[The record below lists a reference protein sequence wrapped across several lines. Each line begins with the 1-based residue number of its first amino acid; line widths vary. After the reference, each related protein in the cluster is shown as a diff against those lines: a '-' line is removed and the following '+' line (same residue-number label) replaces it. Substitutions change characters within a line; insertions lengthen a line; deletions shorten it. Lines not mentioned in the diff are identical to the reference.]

1 MSGDAGEETVIR
13 RVRGILNKITPE
25 TFDTLSRQL
34 LDVGIDN
41 ERVLQDIIL
50 VLFEKAL
57 KEPHFS
63 SLYAEVCLVLSKHG
77 PNFEHPD
84 LRGRTETTSFLKLL
98 LSNCQREFE
107 NRVQHCATLAE
118 GKKDG
123 FTPEEEIEF
132 HVARQKMLGNIKF
145 VGELGKL
152 DLVSEKILHSCILQL
167 LSRVRSPFPE
177 DLECLC
183 GLLATTGRRLDHER
197 AKSHMDAYFARIGEI
212 MQQPLPSR
220 IRFMLQD
227 TIELRKNK
235 WVPRMAKEGPKKIQ
249 DIRNDLKRDK
259 GGRGGKDAQ
268 PAAAAAAADARGRAK
283 PAQTPESLDAA
294 LRSLA
299 SIARPVEGEVSLR
312 PVVNLRAPS
321 GRGSGSPDMSSG
333 RVRTPNARRKQM
345 LAELPLDQ
353 VLLRADG
360 IFQDFFVAGDESDAV
375 ESLSELR
382 CAPHS
387 AAVLD
392 KFIFALLDAKEPSF
406 AQVVSFLQAL
416 FDKKVVEAD
425 KLVVALSGILSTLSD
440 LVIDYPRAP
449 PRLATLVAEL
459 ARQGLV
465 PLNSL
470 TRPDA
475 AVVDAKFL
483 AKILVELKSTLS
495 DDKLVELCRETNVDI
510 LRLPPAVAMSAT
522 EQHEFLQEYGL
533 EFLNP
538 QVKVKQTLR
547 SLFAEHVT
555 SSATTTKTT
564 AVTLLRLIKE
574 TLSAATLE
582 DKEFPRT
589 LHSVLLERVC
599 QLTSLRTGA
608 EHAVTKDELKEEKA
622 LLLVLLPL
630 VGKYADSTHKQV
642 GVVYATQALCCANR
656 FPKGLMLRVAMAL
669 YDEDVVEQ
677 KAWMH
682 WREEINDHEPGKGDA
697 LVALNEYLNWMETAE
712 DDDEDDE

>member
-98 LSNCQREFE
+98 LSNCQREFD
-107 NRVQHCATLAE
+107 NRVQLCATLAE

-132 HVARQKMLGNIKF
+132 HAARQKMLGNIKF

-152 DLVSEKILHSCILQL
+152 DLVSEKILHSCIQQL
-167 LSRVRSPFPE
+167 LTRLRNPFPE

-197 AKSHMDAYFARIGEI
+197 AKSYMDTYFARVGEI

-235 WVPRMAKEGPKKIQ
+235 WVPRMAKEGPKKMQ
-249 DIRNDLKRDK
+249 DIRNDVKRDK
-259 GGRGGKDAQ
+259 GGRGGKDSH
-268 PAAAAAAADARGRAK
+268 PAAAAADARGRAK
-283 PAQTPESLDAA
+283 PAQTPELLDAA

-299 SIARPVEGEVSLR
+299 NISRPVVGEVSLR

-321 GRGSGSPDMSSG
+321 GRGPGSPDMSSG

-345 LAELPLDQ
+345 LAELPLEQ
-353 VLLRADG
+353 VLSRADG
-360 IFQDFFVAGDESDAV
+360 IFQDFFLAGDETDAV

-406 AQVVSFLQAL
+406 AKVLSFLQAL

-425 KLVVALSGILSTLSD
+425 KLVVALSGILRTLGE

-449 PRLATLVAEL
+449 PRLAELVAEL
-459 ARQGLV
+459 ACEGLV

-475 AVVDAKFL
+475 AVIDARFL

-510 LRLPPAVAMSAT
+510 LRLPPAVSLSAA
-522 EQHEFLQEYGL
+522 EQHEFLQEFGL

-538 QVKVKQTLR
+538 QVKVKQNLR

-564 AVTLLRLIKE
+564 AITLLRLIKE
-574 TLSAATLE
+574 KLPAAAVE
-582 DKEFPRT
+582 DMEFPRT
-589 LHSVLLERVC
+589 LQTVLLERVC
-599 QLTSLRTGA
+599 ELTSLRTGA
-608 EHAVTKDELKEEKA
+608 EHAATKDELKEEKA

-630 VGKYADSTHKQV
+630 VAKYADSTPKQV
-642 GVVYATQALCCANR
+642 GVIYAAQAFCFTNR
-656 FPKGLMLRVAMAL
+656 FPKGLVLRIAMAL

-677 KAWMH
+677 AAWMH

-697 LVALNEYLNWMETAE
+697 LVDLNEYLNWMETAE
-712 DDDEDDE
+712 DEDDE